1 VSPGYPN
8 TPEKQD
14 SDLKS
19 YIMMLVEDF
28 KNGINNSFKEI
39 QNTAKKVELMICLKG
54 QRWKESCENRT
65 WEAVEVLM
73 TSLDIPNGF
82 FLLLLLL
89 FCFFGFFFFFFFLLL
104 CYCER
109 CFADFFP
116 HSVCHMYIQ
125 VVQGFVCVC

>member
-1 VSPGYPN
+1 
-8 TPEKQD
+8 
-14 SDLKS
+14 
-19 YIMMLVEDF
+19 MMLVEDF

-89 FCFFGFFFFFFFLLL
+89 FLVFGFLVFLFFCFFHPTYSRLLMPL
-104 CYCER
+104 QWARLE
-109 CFADFFP
+109 
-116 HSVCHMYIQ
+116 SS
-125 VVQGFVCVC
+125 